1 MSVGPATTATPR
13 AWTGVDQ
20 MLSLVQRALIFGLA
34 LLSLHLYDTGGS
46 LPHPWPAPAPW
57 RCQIG
62 NCLADSGRPSRTKG
76 AKIRAFQGL
85 CRGRVLAVGSRA
97 QRRT

>member
-1 MSVGPATTATPR
+1 MPLPLLLRSFPSAGR
-13 AWTGVDQ
+13 A
-20 MLSLVQRALIFGLA
+20 
-34 LLSLHLYDTGGS
+34 H
-46 LPHPWPAPAPW
+46 PPWPAPAPW